1 MIERP
6 SGSIRLFR
14 PGDEPAV
21 MDVVDAA
28 LPVDRVPGIDRAG
41 MIRAV
46 DRMAGDPGGVV
57 VAIEGDRIVG
67 YCAPRFDDLTV
78 HPAFRRRGH
87 GRALIE
93 AAVEIAHA
101 RGQDGVSVYGST
113 DDPASAG
120 FIAALG
126 GRYESSSWLFEL
138 GADAPAE
145 APEFPPDVVV
155 RAYRDPADM
164 PAYVALASASF
175 ADHPTPMEFT
185 DVMVARSHSLP
196 EFDPESILLVAPAD
210 EPGTL
215 VAWSKV
221 RRYDAE
227 DGGSRGSI
235 DFIGVLP
242 TWRRRGLGRELLRW
256 GIERLRRS
264 GAQVIELNVTA
275 SNERALELYRRAGF
289 EPVVEWPHYAFGNR
303 P

>member
-1 MIERP
+1 MTELPTP
-6 SGSIRLFR
+6 SVRLFR
-14 PGDEPAV
+14 PGDEAAV

-28 LPVDRVPGIDRAG
+28 LPVDRIPGIDRAG

-57 VAIEGDRIVG
+57 VALEGDRIVG

-87 GRALIE
+87 GRRLIE
-93 AAVEIAHA
+93 AAVEIAHS
-101 RGQDGVSVYGST
+101 RGQDSISVYGST
-113 DDPASAG
+113 DDPAGAG

-126 GRYESSSWLFEL
+126 GRHESSTWLFEL
-138 GADAPAE
+138 TSDAPAE
-145 APEFPPDVVV
+145 APAFPPDVAV
-155 RAYRDPADM
+155 RAYRDPEDM

-175 ADHPTPMEFT
+175 ADHPTPIEFT
-185 DVMVARSHSLP
+185 ETMVARSHSLP
-196 EFDPESILLVAPAD
+196 EFAQSSILLVAPAA
-210 EPGTL
+210 EPETL
-215 VAWSKV
+215 IAWSKV
-221 RRYDAE
+221 RRYEAD

-242 TWRRRGLGRELLRW
+242 AWRRRGLGRELLRW
-256 GIERLRRS
+256 GIERLRAA

-289 EPVVEWPHYAFGNR
+289 EPVVEWPHYAFGIR